1 MSELIK
7 VSGCDDPRRVG
18 DVVFVH
24 GPDGDARSTWRP
36 AGHRGPAWPE
46 WLGGDLPDS
55 GVWLLDYEGR
65 SPGGQGHGMPLA
77 DRATHAL
84 ALLETEGLGERPL
97 VFIGHSLG
105 GLLVKQLLRHGRE
118 YGDPSWRRIAD
129 QTRGIVFLST
139 PHSGSDITS
148 WVEHLGSATMG
159 TASMRELQAN
169 DPRLRELN
177 VWFRNQFQSLG
188 LRVQVYCEKIP
199 YGGRVVV
206 DDAQRRPG
214 PGGRGA
220 DPARR
225 GSSDDLQDPVPGID
239 ALQEG
244 GPVQPRLPLRRP
256 RFALEGQE
264 AGHGGRDGRPGASRR
279 GDPRSPASQRPV
291 PGPAPAR
298 FLRTP
303 PGGEP

>member
-206 DDAQRRPG
+206 DDASADPGLEGVVPIPLDEDHLTISRIRSRESMLYKRVARFSRDCLSGAPDSPSKGRRPG
-214 PGGRGA
+214 T
-220 DPARR
+220 
-225 GSSDDLQDPVPGID
+225 
-239 ALQEG
+239 
-244 GPVQPRLPLRRP
+244 
-256 RFALEGQE
+256 
-264 AGHGGRDGRPGASRR
+264 AGDGRPGASRR